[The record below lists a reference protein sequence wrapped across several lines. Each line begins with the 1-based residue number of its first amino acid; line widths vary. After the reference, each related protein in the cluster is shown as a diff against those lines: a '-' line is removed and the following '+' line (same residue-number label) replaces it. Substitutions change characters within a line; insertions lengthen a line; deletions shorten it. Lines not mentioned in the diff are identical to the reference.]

1 MYSNTPDVVERA
13 GPQQQPMAVT
23 SYFDINGR
31 RRQHPQ
37 VLGVR
42 GEHRQLGIAEHKR
55 REVALVVQTFRDERH
70 HDVVADA
77 GEHPIES
84 AD

>member
-1 MYSNTPDVVERA
+1 MS
-13 GPQQQPMAVT
+13 QQPIAVT
-23 SYFDINGR
+23 SYCDINGR
-31 RRQHPQ
+31 RHQHSQ
-37 VLGVR
+37 ILGVLG
-42 GEHRQLGIAEHKR
+42 EHLAEHKR
-55 REVALVVQTFRDERH
+55 REVALAVQTFRDERH